1 MFVLA
6 LFLVFF
12 LATATVAQ
20 SAERGT
26 NTAPPLVE
34 APLCGLVHS
43 VLNRPELQEEVA
55 ASPQDEESPG
65 EGISEPVLAHTRS
78 RSTASVANVDRRFFE
93 SSLVNWE
100 FFEDLAPE
108 QRSMIRDVMT
118 HCGSSTPAAPVV
130 ALVFRQFNAS
140 QRATFVGVTH
150 ALLSTQLID
159 SHDGS
164 EIGNALRVV
173 TDVLDIQGESS
184 TLPSDHQF
192 QLIVRLAPSALQTLE
207 RANGFDKGENHVF
220 HKDYPLSFRQV
231 RRIGLHG
238 QEAGLHFCIT
248 RDGHFAQIHID
259 YRFGLLHLQPSN
271 SDVRANGNHQRHVDR
286 WPHFRFVVKHVR
298 LVRVA
303 LP

>member
-1 MFVLA
+1 MFVFA
-6 LFLVFF
+6 LFLAFF

-26 NTAPPLVE
+26 GADLPLVE

-43 VLNRPELQEEVA
+43 VLNRPGLQEEVA
-55 ASPQDEESPG
+55 ASPQDEESPR
-65 EGISEPVLAHTRS
+65 EGGSERFTFHDENPSNT
-78 RSTASVANVDRRFFE
+78 SVVNVDRRLFE
-93 SSLVNWE
+93 SVLVNWQ

-108 QRSMIRDVMT
+108 QRSMIRGVLT
-118 HCGSSTPAAPVV
+118 RCGTAAPEALLV
-130 ALVFRQFNAS
+130 AAVFRQFSPS

-150 ALLSTQLID
+150 ALLSTQFTD
-159 SHDGS
+159 SHDGADL
-164 EIGNALRVV
+164 GDALRLIEEVQ
-173 TDVLDIQGESS
+173 DIQGENNAV
-184 TLPSDHQF
+184 PSDHQF
-192 QLIVRLAPSALQTLE
+192 QLIVRLVPNAYQTLE
-207 RANGFDKGENHVF
+207 RAAGFDKGENHIF

-238 QEAGLHFCIT
+238 QEAGLHFCVT

-286 WPHFRFVVKHVR
+286 WAHFRFVVKHVR
-298 LVRVA
+298 VVRVA